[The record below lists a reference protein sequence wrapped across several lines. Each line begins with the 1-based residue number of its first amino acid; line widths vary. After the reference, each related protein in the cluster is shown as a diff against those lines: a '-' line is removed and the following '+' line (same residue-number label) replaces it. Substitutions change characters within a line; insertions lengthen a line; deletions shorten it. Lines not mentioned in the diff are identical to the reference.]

1 MDWLAGWQF
10 GQGEGRMKTGRQR
23 QKDGFS
29 FDRGNRLG
37 ECYFMSTLYKRIRK
51 LKANSFTLV
60 ELLVVIS
67 IIGLL
72 AGLSVPAIQGGL
84 DKAKQQTDVSNI
96 RQLGMILFADAME
109 NEGSFA
115 TGNGIKDVVTNLI
128 ANGLLNSPKIL
139 SGTGFKSAASTNAP
153 DIVSSQNI
161 AWVMLDGMTVSSN
174 GLIPL
179 LISRGVQAPIG
190 QNLNLQAISTGWRD
204 KGVVVYRI
212 QNSAEFIR
220 SGTAGAAPKTV
231 NTGLDSPVGSRI
243 ME

>member
-1 MDWLAGWQF
+1 MRELSLMTTF
-10 GQGEGRMKTGRQR
+10 MR
-23 QKDGFS
+23 
-29 FDRGNRLG
+29 RL
-37 ECYFMSTLYKRIRK
+37 KK

-128 ANGLLNSPKIL
+128 ANGLLNSTKIL

-153 DIVSSQNI
+153 DIDSRQNI

-174 GLIPL
+174 GVIPL

-190 QNLNLQAISTGWRD
+190 QNLNLQPINTGWRD
-204 KGVVVYRI
+204 KGVVIYRI

-220 SGTAGAAPKTV
+220 SGSGGASAKTV
-231 NTGLDSPVGSRI
+231 KTGLDSPAGSRI
-243 ME
+243 LE